1 MSNSLWVINCSTP
14 GFPVLH
20 YILGYAKT
28 HVHWVGD
35 AIELSHLLSP
45 LLLLP
50 SIFPSLRG
58 FSSELALHIMWP
70 KYWSLSF
77 SISPSNKYS
86 GLISFTSLQIDYG
99 NIPIFVESLEVISF
113 NIHLELF
120 IIPYSHF
127 PYPILY
133 IFSDL
138 LKYTSTH

>member
-20 YILGYAKT
+20 YISGYAKT

-70 KYWSLSF
+70 KYWSLGF